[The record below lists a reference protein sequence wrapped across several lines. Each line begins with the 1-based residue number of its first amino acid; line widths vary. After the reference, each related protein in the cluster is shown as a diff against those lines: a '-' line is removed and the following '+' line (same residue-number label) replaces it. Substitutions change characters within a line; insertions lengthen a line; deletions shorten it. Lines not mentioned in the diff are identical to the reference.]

1 MIKPSTLK
9 SQIYLRSYNGVSKTQ
24 DKTIGVIPVN
34 GINADRL
41 ERDNLDIIT
50 AYPPTKNWIPL
61 NNPGEIILKE
71 LQVKLSDVRGKELDA
86 SEISQETAVSIEIE
100 ERNNIFS

>member
-1 MIKPSTLK
+1 MQKYL
-9 SQIYLRSYNGVSKTQ
+9 IYLIE

-61 NNPGEIILKE
+61 NNPGDIILNE
-71 LQVKLSDVRGKELDA
+71 LHVKLSDVRGKELDA
-86 SEISQETAVSIEIE
+86 SEITQETAISIEIKE
-100 ERNNIFS
+100 KNEIF